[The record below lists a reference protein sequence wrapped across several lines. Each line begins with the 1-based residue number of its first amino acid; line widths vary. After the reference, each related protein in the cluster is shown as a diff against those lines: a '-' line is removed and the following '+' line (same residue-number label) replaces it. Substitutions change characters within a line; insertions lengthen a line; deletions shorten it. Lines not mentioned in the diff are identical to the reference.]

1 LIFLSFNRR
10 LDFSPGEMLKF
21 VVCTCLRGSQICL
34 ST

>member
-1 LIFLSFNRR
+1 
-10 LDFSPGEMLKF
+10 MLKF